1 MHHLKHVI
9 VFSILFL
16 SLICSAQEQDG
27 SVLDTKVTIIE
38 ENQPLSF
45 ILDQLSWQAGV
56 YFSYNASLIDATKK
70 YTVDAANK
78 SLFTVLNQLFDAR
91 KFRFSELQN
100 QIIISVKKEIK
111 QETPSV
117 NDSIPVKYFFLKGKI
132 IENKKEKPIP
142 YASVSIFKK
151 PVGTISNND
160 GDFLLKIHPNN
171 ILDTI
176 IVSCM
181 GFEQILLPAYKIL
194 DEDVLEMNP
203 ISIRIKEVKVSATT
217 PEQLLKN
224 IRANFKTNYSNN
236 TELLTAFYR
245 ETIKQDQQYIS
256 ASEAVLEIL
265 KSPYLN
271 TFRNDLVRLLKGRR
285 SPDTKPFQWF
295 NFKLQ
300 GGPFTI
306 TQLDVVK
313 TMESFIDEKYENL
326 YSYSI
331 SKVIWYNNNPVYVLT
346 FKPVSNLVFPSFDGE
361 MYVHRETFAIVYA
374 HFKFNKNNLRKAES
388 IMIKRKPRGVK
399 ARPTFVEYKV
409 NYQHYKGVWQL
420 AGAQAS
426 VKFRV
431 RSKRDKIN
439 STYHSVSDLLVTNI
453 LTTDL
458 KRFTK
463 NETFKQRDIFVEM
476 LDNYD
481 EKFWE
486 NYNIIKPDEDLQ
498 NAFKAKLFSNE

>member
-1 MHHLKHVI
+1 
-9 VFSILFL
+9 
-16 SLICSAQEQDG
+16 
-27 SVLDTKVTIIE
+27 
-38 ENQPLSF
+38 
-45 ILDQLSWQAGV
+45 
-56 YFSYNASLIDATKK
+56 
-70 YTVDAANK
+70 
-78 SLFTVLNQLFDAR
+78 
-91 KFRFSELQN
+91 
-100 QIIISVKKEIK
+100 
-111 QETPSV
+111 
-117 NDSIPVKYFFLKGKI
+117 
-132 IENKKEKPIP
+132 
-142 YASVSIFKK
+142 
-151 PVGTISNND
+151 
-160 GDFLLKIHPNN
+160 
-171 ILDTI
+171 
-176 IVSCM
+176 
-181 GFEQILLPAYKIL
+181 
-194 DEDVLEMNP
+194 
-203 ISIRIKEVKVSATT
+203 
-217 PEQLLKN
+217 
-224 IRANFKTNYSNN
+224 
-236 TELLTAFYR
+236 
-245 ETIKQDQQYIS
+245 
-256 ASEAVLEIL
+256 
-265 KSPYLN
+265 
-271 TFRNDLVRLLKGRR
+271 
-285 SPDTKPFQWF
+285 
-295 NFKLQ
+295 
-300 GGPFTI
+300 
-306 TQLDVVK
+306 
-313 TMESFIDEKYENL
+313 
-326 YSYSI
+326 
-331 SKVIWYNNNPVYVLT
+331 
-346 FKPVSNLVFPSFDGE
+346 